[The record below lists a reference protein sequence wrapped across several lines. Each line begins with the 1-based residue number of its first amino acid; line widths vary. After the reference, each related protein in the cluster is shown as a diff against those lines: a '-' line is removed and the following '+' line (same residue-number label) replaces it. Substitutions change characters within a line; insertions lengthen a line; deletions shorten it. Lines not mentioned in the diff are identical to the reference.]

1 MEQWYKIDNCDSM
14 NEFVEKAINFYV
26 DYLATDHSS
35 EFLSPAIL
43 SAINGRLD
51 LLENQM
57 AKMAYKNAV
66 ELDMVSGILADA
78 FEYDAEDLRRRRGE
92 SVQNVRKT
100 NGQLS
105 FEQKARLRED
115 DEWQG

>member
-1 MEQWYKIDNCDSM
+1 
-14 NEFVEKAINFYV
+14 
-26 DYLATDHSS
+26 
-35 EFLSPAIL
+35 
-43 SAINGRLD
+43 
-51 LLENQM
+51 M

-115 DEWQG
+115 DEWQD